1 MSAGRASAVSVFFL
15 GEDGSVSEV
24 AGDGL
29 ELDGSVDL
37 DGHICEVLCR
47 LGIEGLA
54 QRHLDDARA
63 TGVFAGAFGDGAYQ
77 FALTYMAGSGFH
89 LVVSRCAMMP
99 RPRLIEDLE
108 EIARTG
114 WFEWDVTTG
123 SLTWSSE
130 LYKIYGREP
139 GSPLSAEI
147 FMEHVIPEDRER
159 IQAAVARALSTGETL
174 QHLERIRST
183 DGKLHVLQTRFRAQ
197 LDAEGRP
204 IRLVGACRDMTDV
217 VEANDALRDQQL
229 RVELLLEHAHVVLW
243 ELASIELGFSFVA
256 GYVVGLLGFPS
267 GDWYTEGF
275 LRQRVVP
282 EQRELL
288 DSLFERAHVEKRHV
302 QHELRLLD
310 ASGDVVWVDARVEP
324 ILQDGEVV
332 GLRGALLDIDE
343 KKKLEQQYL
352 QAQKM
357 EAIGAL
363 AGGVAHDFNNLL
375 TVIGGCS
382 EILKEEFEEDQFATE
397 LVTDIASAADRAS
410 QLTKKLLLFSRRT
423 IREPSLIELNRS
435 VRGVEA
441 LLGRLIGEDIEF
453 ICELADELPKILI
466 DPNSLE
472 QLMINLA
479 VNARD
484 AMPEG
489 GTLELRT
496 ALVEDHVID
505 MSRCDCV
512 MLTVRDTGVGIPES
526 IRPEVFDPFFTT
538 KDAQRGSGLG
548 LSIVLSVVQEA
559 GGAIELES
567 SPERG
572 TLFKV
577 YFPVATS
584 APMSSESFQV
594 SVAVQGCETILLCE
608 DEDAVRRY
616 VVRALEA
623 MGYDVIEASTA
634 SQAIELARERGDEIE
649 MLLTDVVMPQMG
661 GRALGEEVRKL
672 CPDISILYMSGYTD
686 DAMLRHGVR
695 RKTDALIAKPFSA
708 QRLGEAVRE
717 LFDNM

>member
-1 MSAGRASAVSVFFL
+1 MLAGRAGAVSVFFL
-15 GEDGSVSEV
+15 DACGEVVKV
-24 AGDGL
+24 AGDGIGA
-29 ELDGSVDL
+29 DGSVDTQ
-37 DGHICEVLCR
+37 GHVCEVLSR
-47 LGIEGLA
+47 LGIDGMA
-54 QRHLDDARA
+54 RGYLDDARSA
-63 TGVFAGAFGDGAYQ
+63 GVCSGVFGDGVYQ
-77 FALTYMAGSGFH
+77 FVLTFMSGSGFH
-89 LVVSRCAMMP
+89 LVLSRCARMP
-99 RPRLIEDLE
+99 RPRQIEDLE

-114 WFEWDVTTG
+114 WFEWEIATNT
-123 SLTWSSE
+123 LTWSPE
-130 LYKIYGREP
+130 IYKIYGREP
-139 GSPLSAEI
+139 GSPLSVDV
-147 FMEHVIPEDRER
+147 FMEHIIPEDRER
-159 IQAAVARALSTGETL
+159 IQAAIERTLSTGETL
-174 QHLERIRST
+174 QHIERIRST
-183 DGKLHVLQTRFRAQ
+183 DGKLHVLRTRFRAQ

-217 VEANDALRDQQL
+217 VEVNDALRDQQL

-243 ELASIELGFSFVA
+243 ERASLELGFSFVA
-256 GYVVGLLGFPS
+256 GYVVGLLGFPA
-267 GDWYTEGF
+267 GDWHVEGF

-288 DSLFERAHVEKRHV
+288 DSLFERAHIEKRHV

-310 ASGDVVWVDARVEP
+310 AAGDIVWVDARVEP

-357 EAIGAL
+357 EAVGAL

-382 EILKEEFEEDQFATE
+382 EILKEELDEDPFASE
-397 LVTDIASAADRAS
+397 LITDIASAADRAS

-423 IREPSLIELNRS
+423 IREPSLIDINRS

-453 ICELADELPKILI
+453 ICQLADALPKILI

-489 GTLELRT
+489 GVLELHT
-496 ALVEDHVID
+496 SLVEDRVID
-505 MSRCDCV
+505 MVPCDCV
-512 MLTVRDTGVGIPES
+512 VLTVRDSGVGIPEA
-526 IRPEVFDPFFTT
+526 IQADVFDPFFTT
-538 KDAQRGSGLG
+538 KDAQHGSGLG

-559 GGAIELES
+559 GGVIELDS
-567 SPERG
+567 SPSEG
-572 TLFKV
+572 TAFKV
-577 YFPVATS
+577 FFPVATS
-584 APMSSESFQV
+584 APMNSESFHV
-594 SVAVQGCETILLCE
+594 SVSVQGCETILLCE

-623 MGYDVIEASTA
+623 MGYEVIEASTA
-634 SQAIELARERGDEIE
+634 RQAIDLARERCDEIE

-661 GRALGEEVRKL
+661 GRALGEEVRKH

-686 DAMLRHGVR
+686 DAMLRYGVR
-695 RKTDALIAKPFSA
+695 RKTDALISKPFSA

-717 LFDNM
+717 LFDKR